1 MNQNEELKSKADDA
15 SGIQNVLAD
24 VLGDLDKKPYEDK
37 SDTVIKEEA
46 SVTKESIKK
55 EDLNVTKESKKQD
68 LNISKQSS
76 QVNDAHKKMMEM
88 NEKMLKQAKQEL
100 AEKDDRI
107 EELQLEL
114 SATEERLKQKS
125 QQFVDD
131 NESMKSG
138 RDADL

>member
-1 MNQNEELKSKADDA
+1 
-15 SGIQNVLAD
+15 
-24 VLGDLDKKPYEDK
+24 
-37 SDTVIKEEA
+37 
-46 SVTKESIKK
+46 
-55 EDLNVTKESKKQD
+55 
-68 LNISKQSS
+68 
-76 QVNDAHKKMMEM
+76 MMEM

-125 QQFVDD
+125 KQFVDD